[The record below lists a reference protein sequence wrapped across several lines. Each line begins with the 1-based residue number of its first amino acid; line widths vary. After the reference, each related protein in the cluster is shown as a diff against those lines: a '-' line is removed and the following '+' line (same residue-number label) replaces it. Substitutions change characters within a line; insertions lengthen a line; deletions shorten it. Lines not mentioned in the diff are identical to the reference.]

1 MLKTDDVVELQEKL
15 LLIYKYIS
23 QQESL
28 KNFFYQGLE
37 DEMPKKDL
45 SINPIVQ
52 ELISMEDS
60 MQILKECILELEAM
74 KPKKLQNNYGITD
87 KNELF
92 HYLVIETDIE
102 YISMKYG
109 LKDSDEIE
117 KLNIEPLI
125 ELI

>member
-15 LLIYKYIS
+15 FIIYKYNS
-23 QQESL
+23 QQKSL

-37 DEMPKKDL
+37 DEIPKRDL

-52 ELISMEDS
+52 ELTKMEDS
-60 MQILKECILELEAM
+60 MEILKECILELEDM
-74 KPKKLQNNYGITD
+74 KPPKLKNNSGITD

-92 HYLVIETDIE
+92 HFLLIETDIE
-102 YISMKYG
+102 YLTMKYG

-117 KLNIEPLI
+117 KLNIESLI

>member
-15 LLIYKYIS
+15 FLIYKYIS
-23 QQESL
+23 QQKSL

-37 DEMPKKDL
+37 DEIPKRDL
-45 SINPIVQ
+45 SNNPIVQ
-52 ELISMEDS
+52 ELTT
-60 MQILKECILELEAM
+60 MQESEEILKECILELESM
-74 KPKKLQNNYGITD
+74 KPKKFRNDSGITD

-92 HYLVIETDIE
+92 YYLLLETDIE
-102 YISMKYG
+102 YLTMKYN

-117 KLNIEPLI
+117 KLNIEHLI

>member
-15 LLIYKYIS
+15 FIIYKYIS
-23 QQESL
+23 QQKSL

-37 DEMPKKDL
+37 NEMPKRDL
-45 SINPIVQ
+45 SKNTMVKTLVETENSIK
-52 ELISMEDS
+52 
-60 MQILKECILELEAM
+60 ILKECILDLESM
-74 KPKKLQNNYGITD
+74 KPPKLRKSNNINN

-92 HYLVIETDIE
+92 HVLLLETNLEYLT
-102 YISMKYG
+102 MKYS

-117 KLNIEPLI
+117 KLNIEHLI